1 MTTDRALLPCRFD
14 CLCVVKDTVD
24 AALDERLAKFVV
36 ESHHNSHPANTM
48 DELER
53 AAAGAAAPAA
63 PWQADNLVEQPLL
76 KLYIAYAKRHCHPK
90 LQDADTEKM
99 VQVRSRFCMLC
110 ACMAFAFVRSRF
122 SRHFCARCT
131 HQHAGKRPACSSAVR
146 ASSV

>member
-1 MTTDRALLPCRFD
+1 M
-14 CLCVVKDTVD
+14 D

-110 ACMAFAFVRSRF
+110 ACMAFASVCSR
-122 SRHFCARCT
+122 CALSFAALLRT
-131 HQHAGKRPACSSAVR
+131 LHAPACWQA
-146 ASSV
+146 ACL